1 MSLRDNSTMCVM
13 NIVKHFGELGFDERV
28 YNALIMSGLMPEL
41 RTGLRS
47 KKQVGGGGCCGTMG
61 ARGVLTIPGHLELD
75 KIFLALS
82 WDRLPGGVKTAY
94 FHCISVV

>member
-13 NIVKHFGELGFDERV
+13 NIVRRFWELGFDERV

-47 KKQVGGGGCCGTMG
+47 KKQVGGGCCGTMG
-61 ARGVLTIPGHLELD
+61 ARGVLRGPGHLELD
-75 KIFLALS
+75 KTFLAKS
-82 WDRLPGGVKTAY
+82 RDRLQQV
-94 FHCISVV
+94 